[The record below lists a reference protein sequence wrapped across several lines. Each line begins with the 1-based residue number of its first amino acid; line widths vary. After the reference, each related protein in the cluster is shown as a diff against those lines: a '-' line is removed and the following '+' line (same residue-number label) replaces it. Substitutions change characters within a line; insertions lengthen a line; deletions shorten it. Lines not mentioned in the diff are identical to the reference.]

1 MSSHPKLKSPM
12 SHENEKCY
20 ANTHRMVNANTLVE
34 FPENFKKNICN
45 YELINWAHLN
55 LETTNLQYT

>member
-1 MSSHPKLKSPM
+1 MKKMSSHPKLKSPM

-45 YELINWAHLN
+45 YELIN
-55 LETTNLQYT
+55 